1 MFQISRILYSENY
14 LFFWPQPVGLMC
26 IQLTFVARCTK
37 FRVFF
42 LLVAYDVC
50 VCLCN
55 IIILDVHLFACV
67 CDYLYESYSWQ
78 RVARWLSKTRMLAR
92 RIEWWWEKVHTA
104 IVNRSMRTGQWFFR
118 IPWTVFRTSPWKIA
132 EVPGNRLPK
141 IVYKICFETQ
151 NGAEICNLEPPNPP
165 SKKSQAD
172 PQRLDYHLFHALT
185 TEVLA
190 NELKL
195 SLQVKGSANVEGP
208 LGIRLLIRLEC
219 TIHCAVEKLFDP
231 PARHE
236 VVQSKECQYKYFWG
250 P

>member
-1 MFQISRILYSENY
+1 MFQKSRILI
-14 LFFWPQPVGLMC
+14 LKVLLIWPQPVGLMC
-26 IQLTFVARCTK
+26 IQLTFVARWTK
-37 FRVFF
+37 FRVVLC
-42 LLVAYDVC
+42 LLHIMLHMMCVC
-50 VCLCN
+50 VFVH

-141 IVYKICFETQ
+141 IVYKMCFETR

-165 SKKSQAD
+165 CK
-172 PQRLDYHLFHALT
+172 R
-185 TEVLA
+185 
-190 NELKL
+190 LKL
-195 SLQVKGSANVEGP
+195 IRKGW
-208 LGIRLLIRLEC
+208 
-219 TIHCAVEKLFDP
+219 TIIFFMLWPQKSWQMSWSYHFKW
-231 PARHE
+231 R
-236 VVQSKECQYKYFWG
+236 VVPMWKVH
-250 P
+250 